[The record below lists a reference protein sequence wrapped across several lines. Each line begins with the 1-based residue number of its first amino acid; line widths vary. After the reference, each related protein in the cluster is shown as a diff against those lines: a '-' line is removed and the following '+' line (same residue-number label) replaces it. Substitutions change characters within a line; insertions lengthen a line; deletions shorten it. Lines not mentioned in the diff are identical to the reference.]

1 MPKNPRHIPWFILL
15 LLAAASAQAQ
25 ETGPQLIIDGT
36 VEVTLGVPVYVP
48 VELVGQAFDVTSVA
62 FSLDILPG
70 LLSFD
75 PADGNGDGIADD
87 ITFPLGAP
95 GLASI
100 TYSVDD
106 EDGELD
112 FLLANLSGLP
122 LPDGPLV
129 EIEFLPLRDGC
140 LSGGVRFSPDPLPS
154 FGNSVGLDV
163 PGTAV
168 VTGGCIFSDGFE
180 AGDLSAWSQST
191 P

>member
-1 MPKNPRHIPWFILL
+1 MPIYSRLLPWFLL
-15 LLAAASAQAQ
+15 LLAAGAAQAQ
-25 ETGPQLIIDGT
+25 EAGPQLIIDGT

-48 VELVGQAFDVTSVA
+48 VGFVGQAFDVTSIA
-62 FSLDILPG
+62 FSLDILPH

-75 PADGNGDGIADD
+75 ATDGNGDGVPDD

-95 GLASI
+95 GLASA
-100 TYSVDD
+100 TYSADD

-129 EIEFLPLRDGC
+129 EIELLPLRDGC
-140 LSGGVRFSPDPLPS
+140 LSGGLRFSSDPAPS
-154 FGNSVGLDV
+154 FGNSEGLDV

-168 VTGGCIFSDGFE
+168 VTGGCIFADGFE
-180 AGDLSAWSQST
+180 SGDTGAWS
-191 P
+191 